1 MSVSYTHLEQL
12 APLMKPNQLDR
23 VVGKLGRMNKK
34 LSSIYPFLK
43 RERMSELIAKTPL
56 DELEIDELL
65 PFLNSCLLYTSGI

>member
-1 MSVSYTHLEQL
+1 
-12 APLMKPNQLDR
+12 MKPNQLDR

-56 DELEIDELL
+56 DELEIDE
-65 PFLNSCLLYTSGI
+65 